1 MIVEQ
6 IIFTF
11 ISFAIFVLM
20 FFRMIK
26 NNDTTYVVILVLE
39 AIGISLNFLEVL
51 FDIKLNIIFV
61 IIKYILAILLPI
73 LIIILEKK
81 GISLLEM
88 LNIQKAKIAMNL
100 GDNKKAKQAL
110 LKILDKNSNSYKAH
124 LMLAQVYENEGGM
137 RKAIDEYVQ
146 AIDLNK
152 KDYDSYYKVAKLLN
166 GLDKKEEAS
175 QMLYNLLNK
184 KPEMTEA
191 SMLLGEILIENEM
204 YKEAVNIYQDAL
216 RFDQVNYDLYYNLG
230 IAYTMLNDFQN
241 AKTCYE
247 KAAMINS
254 LLHNAKYSLAEIALL
269 DKDLEEAE
277 KRFLEILDDEELS
290 ADGYYEL
297 AKIYLI
303 KGDKETAI
311 KYINTA
317 IDSNSKKIVEK
328 VKKDPIF
335 IPIMAKISIP
345 FNLEEPNFENKENRL
360 KEKEI
365 KVKEHLEEMSELT
378 RNLSYNDI
386 KLLKKNDL
394 RTEEKSLN
402 REENNIAIENE
413 KDKKHR
419 ERNG

>member
-81 GISLLEM
+81 
-88 LNIQKAKIAMNL
+88 
-100 GDNKKAKQAL
+100 AKQAL
-110 LKILDKNSNSYKAH
+110 LKILEKNANSYKAH

-254 LLHNAKYSLAEIALL
+254 LLHNAKYSLAEIALIY
-269 DKDLEEAE
+269 KDLEEAE

-328 VKKDPIF
+328 VKKEPIF

-386 KLLKKNDL
+386 NLLKKNG
-394 RTEEKSLN
+394 RKQK
-402 REENNIAIENE
+402 ENNLEIENE
-413 KDKKHR
+413 KEQR
-419 ERNG
+419 ERQE

>member
-1 MIVEQ
+1 MLVEQ

-51 FDIKLNIIFV
+51 FDIKLNMIFV

-88 LNIQKAKIAMNL
+88 INIQKAKIAMNL

-110 LKILDKNSNSYKAH
+110 LKILDKNPNSYKAH

-152 KDYDSYYKVAKLLN
+152 KDYDSYYKVAKLLD

-175 QMLYNLLNK
+175 EMLYSLLNK
-184 KPEMTEA
+184 KPDMTDA
-191 SMLLGEILIENEM
+191 SMLLGEILLENEM
-204 YKEAVNIYQDAL
+204 YKEAVNVYQDAL

-247 KAAMINS
+247 KAAEINS
-254 LLHNAKYSLAEIALL
+254 LLHNAKYSLAEIALIY
-269 DKDLEEAE
+269 KDLEEAE
-277 KRFLEILDDEELS
+277 RRFLETIEDEELS
-290 ADGYYEL
+290 ADAYYEL

-317 IDSNSKKIVEK
+317 IDANSKKIVEK

-345 FNLEEPNFENKENRL
+345 FNLEEPEKEENANRL

-365 KVKEHLEEMSELT
+365 KAKEHLEEMSELT

-386 KLLKKNDL
+386 NLLKKNGRKKED
-394 RTEEKSLN
+394 
-402 REENNIAIENE
+402 NNLEMENE
-413 KDKKHR
+413 KDKEQR
-419 ERNG
+419 EK

>member
-1 MIVEQ
+1 MLVEQ

-11 ISFAIFVLM
+11 ISFAIFVFM

-26 NNDTTYVVILVLE
+26 DNDTTYVAILVLE
-39 AIGISLNFLEVL
+39 AFGIALNFLEVL
-51 FDIKLNIIFV
+51 FDIKLNMLFL
-61 IIKYILAILLPI
+61 IIKYVLAILLPI

-81 GISLLEM
+81 GMSLLEIWN
-88 LNIQKAKIAMNL
+88 LQKAKIAIFL

-175 QMLYNLLNK
+175 QMLYSLLNK
-184 KPEMTEA
+184 KPEITDA
-191 SMLLGEILIENEM
+191 SILLGEILIENEM
-204 YKEAVNIYQDAL
+204 YKEAVNVYQDAL
-216 RFDQVNYDLYYNLG
+216 KYDQVNYDLYYNLG

-247 KAAMINS
+247 KAAEINS
-254 LLHNAKYSLAEIALL
+254 LIYNAKYSLAEIALIY
-269 DKDLEEAE
+269 KDLEEAE
-277 KRFLEILDDEELS
+277 RRFLEAIEDEELS
-290 ADGYYEL
+290 ADAYYEL

-317 IDSNSKKIVEK
+317 IDANSKKIAEK

-335 IPIMAKISIP
+335 IPIIAKISIP
-345 FNLEEPNFENKENRL
+345 FNLEEPNLEEKENKLE
-360 KEKEI
+360 EKEV
-365 KVKEHLEEMSELT
+365 KAKEHLEEMSELT

-386 KLLKKNDL
+386 NLLKRNSTAEGKAKKQEQNK
-394 RTEEKSLN
+394 EQKE
-402 REENNIAIENE
+402 RE
-413 KDKKHR
+413 
-419 ERNG
+419 